1 MTTTT
6 LGGEILISLKEAAE
20 DFGGV
25 TVALPTVK
33 KYVYKGVKGIK
44 LETVFINGRYTSK
57 EAIQRFIEKRQ
68 QPKPTRGRP
77 KRIPAMSPAETQAIL
92 RRHGIIK

>member
-1 MTTTT
+1 MTTITMR
-6 LGGEILISLKEAAE
+6 GESLLSLKEAAK

-25 TVALPTVK
+25 SIPLNTVN
-33 KYVYKGVKGIK
+33 KYVYRGLKGLK

-77 KRIPAMSPAETQAIL
+77 KRIPALSSAEVDANL
-92 RRHGIIK
+92 RKYGIRK